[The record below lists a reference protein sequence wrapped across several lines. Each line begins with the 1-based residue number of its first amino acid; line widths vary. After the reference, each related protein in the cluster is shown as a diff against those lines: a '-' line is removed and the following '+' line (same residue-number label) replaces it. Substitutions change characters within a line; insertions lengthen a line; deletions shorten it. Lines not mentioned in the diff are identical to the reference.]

1 MERERIFQKHR
12 HPFKTLSLGLQHVL
26 AMYAGAVIVP
36 LIVGGALNFTAQQMT
51 YLIAIDLLAC
61 GVVTLLQVWG
71 NRWFGIGLPVMLGCA
86 FQAVSP
92 MIAIGLTDGAGV
104 SAIYGAIIASGLF
117 VFLFAGLFGK
127 LIALFPPVVTGSVVT
142 IIGVTLI
149 PVAISDLGGGSPG
162 ENPDFGSP
170 LNLVLGF
177 GVLLFVILMNRFAK
191 GFPRS
196 ISVLLGLIVGTLV
209 AALAGKV
216 DLTPLKEAS
225 WFHAVQPF
233 YFGKPTFHASAILTM
248 ILVAIV
254 SVAESTGVFMALGK
268 IVDKEITD
276 KDLTRGYR
284 AEGLAIM
291 LGGIFNS
298 FPYTTYSQ
306 NVGLVQMSRVKT
318 RDVIVVAGSLLIL
331 IGFVP
336 KIAALT
342 QLVPTSVLGG
352 AMIALFGLVLSS
364 GIRMLG
370 DQVDLNRHENLLI
383 IACSVGMG
391 LGVTVMPELFDRLP
405 AALRILVDNGIV
417 AGSFTAI
424 GMNLLFNGW
433 SGQRK
438 PALAEEAVELQEPAS
453 TTAYSSVA
461 Q

>member
-1 MERERIFQKHR
+1 MEREAIFQKNR
-12 HPFKTLSLGLQHVL
+12 HPIKTLSLGIQHVL
-26 AMYAGAVIVP
+26 AMYAGAIIVP
-36 LIVGGALNFTAQQMT
+36 LIVGNALGLSHEQLT

-61 GVVTLLQVWG
+61 GVATLLQVWG
-71 NRWFGIGLPVMLGCA
+71 NRFFGIGLPVMLGCA

-92 MIAIGLTDGAGV
+92 MIAIGLTDGMGV

-117 VFLFAGLFGK
+117 VFLFSGLFGK

-149 PVAISDLGGGSPG
+149 PVALTDLGGG
-162 ENPDFGSP
+162 NPETNPEFGSL
-170 LNLVLGF
+170 LNLSLGF
-177 GVLLFVILMNRFAK
+177 GVLLFIILMNRFAK
-191 GFPRS
+191 GFLRS
-196 ISVLLGLIVGTLV
+196 ISVLIGLIAGTLV
-209 AALAGKV
+209 AGLAGGV
-216 DLTPLKEAS
+216 DLKPLQEAS
-225 WFHAVQPF
+225 WFHTPQLF
-233 YFGKPTFHASAILTM
+233 YFGPPTFHASAILTM

-268 IVDKEITD
+268 IVEKDITS
-276 KDLTRGYR
+276 KDLARGYR
-284 AEGLAIM
+284 AEGLAIA
-291 LGGIFNS
+291 LGGLFNS

-306 NVGLVQMSRVKT
+306 NVGLIQMSRVKT
-318 RDVIVVAGSLLIL
+318 RDVIVVAGGLLVL

-342 QLVPTSVLGG
+342 QLVPPSVLGG

-391 LGVTVMPELFDRLP
+391 LGVTVVPDIFQRVPEW
-405 AALRILVDNGIV
+405 LRILVDNGIV

-424 GMNLLFNGW
+424 VMNLLFNGLK
-433 SGQRK
+433 GHK
-438 PALAEEAVELQEPAS
+438 VKAAS
-453 TTAYSSVA
+453 K
-461 Q
+461 